1 MGGWDNPRIDP
12 RAFIQDK
19 SGRPMM
25 ILPGTARP
33 IAELV

>member
-1 MGGWDNPRIDP
+1 MWGWDNSGIDP